1 MCRQLGFSPYGQF
14 FVCVEWSDP
23 HAVLTGAIGPTSM
36 DQTSGVTRYIND
48 LNCTGSE
55 SRLLH
60 CPYNGITNYTCPSN
74 KRDANVYCQGKNG
87 VSLYATSHYAFYSA
101 NNVITDE
108 SNCTDGE
115 VRLVGGST
123 KYEGRVEVCI
133 NRAWGTVCG
142 YSNGWG
148 QQEASVVCRQVG
160 AMRYGATY
168 DLVGRLGLTRGS
180 GPILMGFLTCSGA
193 ESNLTECSQHYSYT
207 HYYCTSHYYDAGVIC
222 QGMWYYYATTL
233 FLYLHCCSSV

>member
-1 MCRQLGFSPYGQF
+1 MGSPTTPALAIREMPTYTVKVRRKG
-14 FVCVEWSDP
+14 
-23 HAVLTGAIGPTSM
+23 VL
-36 DQTSGVTRYIND
+36 
-48 LNCTGSE
+48 
-55 SRLLH
+55 
-60 CPYNGITNYTCPSN
+60 
-74 KRDANVYCQGKNG
+74 
-87 VSLYATSHYAFYSA
+87 LYATSHYAFYSA

-148 QQEASVVCRQVG
+148 QQEASVVCHQVG

-180 GPILMGFLTCSGA
+180 GPILMGFLTCTGA

-233 FLYLHCCSSV
+233 FLYLHYYSSM